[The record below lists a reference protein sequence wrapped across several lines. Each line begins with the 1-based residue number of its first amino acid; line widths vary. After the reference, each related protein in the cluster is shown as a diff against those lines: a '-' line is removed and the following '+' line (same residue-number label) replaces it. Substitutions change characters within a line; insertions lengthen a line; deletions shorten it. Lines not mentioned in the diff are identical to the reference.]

1 MIHAVGCWFNKAL
14 SFVAALL
21 FTSFSSIALA
31 AQDNAPA
38 SPLLTSPVSKFAQ
51 AAFGLVVVLGLIFL
65 MAWALKKLGGQ
76 SGFGLPA
83 HAKVVGNLMVGPRE
97 RVVIVE
103 IDQSWLVLGVAQ
115 GAVNLLHTLPRP
127 ADADTIAPVSFA
139 ERLRTALTHVK
150 GQAAH
155 AQDQNRSSHE

>member
-1 MIHAVGCWFNKAL
+1 MIQTVVCWFNRAL

-21 FTSFSSIALA
+21 FTSFPSIVLAQESAPTSS
-31 AQDNAPA
+31 
-38 SPLLTSPVSKFAQ
+38 LLTSPMSQFAQ
-51 AAFGLVVVLGLIFL
+51 AAFGLLFVLGLIFL

-76 SGFGLPA
+76 SAFGLPA
-83 HAKVVGNLMVGPRE
+83 HAKVVGHVMVGPRE

-115 GAVNLLHTLPRP
+115 GSVNVLHTLPRP
-127 ADADTIAPVSFA
+127 ADADTIVPVSFA
-139 ERLRTALTHVK
+139 ERFRTALTHIK
-150 GQAAH
+150 GPASH